1 MKTLEITQKDNF
13 TIVQLNQGKVN
24 ALNHELL
31 KELRSVMQSL
41 AVDESVAGVILS
53 GQPYFF
59 SAGLDVIEIYDF
71 DRDQITEFFRDF
83 AMLYIELAKFQKPLI
98 AAITGHAPAGGA
110 IIAMTCDYKVMA
122 EGEKYK
128 IGLNEILVNVPLS
141 EDLIRGYAFWL
152 GTGLANRFIMEGKL
166 MSPTEALEVGFI
178 DEIAPLSDVL
188 AKAEQKMKSL
198 LQADPDI
205 FQSIKYKL
213 RKDWLSQLG
222 QSADEAME
230 ENLKIWWKPEIR
242 NRMGAFVKQLTGK

>member
-1 MKTLEITQKDNF
+1 MEAIQLINKGEY
-13 TIVQLNQGKVN
+13 TIVRLNQGKVN
-24 ALNHELL
+24 AINHQLL
-31 KELRSVMQSL
+31 KEFRSIMRSL
-41 AVDESVAGVILS
+41 AEDDNVGGVILT
-53 GQPYFF
+53 GQPNFF

-71 DRDQITEFFRDF
+71 DNDQITAFFRDF
-83 AMLYIELAKFQKPLI
+83 AMLYIELAKFKKPLI

-110 IIAMTCDYKVMA
+110 VIAMTCDYKVMA

-141 EDLIRGYAFWL
+141 EDLIRGYVFWL
-152 GTGLANRFIMEGKL
+152 GTGLANRYIMEGKL
-166 MSPTEALEVGFI
+166 MSPTEALKVNFI

-188 AKAEQKMKSL
+188 SKAEQKMKAL

-213 RKDWLSQLG
+213 RKDWLAQIG

-242 NRMGAFVKQLTGK
+242 SRMGAFVKQLTGK